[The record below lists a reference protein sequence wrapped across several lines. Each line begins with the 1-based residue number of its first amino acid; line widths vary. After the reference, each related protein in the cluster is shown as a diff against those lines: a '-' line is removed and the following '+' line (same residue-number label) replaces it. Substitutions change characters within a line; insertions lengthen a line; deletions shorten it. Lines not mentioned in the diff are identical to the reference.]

1 MKIYKKAVLAA
12 SIFVM
17 AAGAAMTAAGAQET
31 YLPPVMVQG
40 TVSEKQRRGI
50 CICGAS
56 CDGKHSASGGS
67 IRDFDEY
74 PGRRDGASLYSGCLH
89 GAAERRASDKRQ
101 RREQLL
107 GFRYVHG
114 IPVSDEKYAVSPVNF

>member
-1 MKIYKKAVLAA
+1 MKIYKKAVLAV
-12 SIFVM
+12 SIFAM
-17 AAGAAMTAAGAQET
+17 AAGAAMTSAGAQET

-40 TVSEKQRRGI
+40 TVS
-50 CICGAS
+50 
-56 CDGKHSASGGS
+56 
-67 IRDFDEY
+67 RDFDEY

>member
-40 TVSEKQRRGI
+40 TGSEKTETRYMHMRG
-50 CICGAS
+50 
-56 CDGKHSASGGS
+56 
-67 IRDFDEY
+67 
-74 PGRRDGASLYSGCLH
+74 
-89 GAAERRASDKRQ
+89 
-101 RREQLL
+101 QL
-107 GFRYVHG
+107 
-114 IPVSDEKYAVSPVNF
+114 